1 MRAKTNENYC
11 HWGSI
16 TPDFSCLTV
25 IKLIICICWTSF
37 QCVRIKWFVFCREN
51 GRFFATTAP
60 DFTEISRVEALQL
73 TRKLRALNSM
83 CELNAIQCYKAV
95 QFSIAIHLFRTWLT
109 IETNRWNDRFN
120 RIRFFWSPSQNILSC
135 TFIPVGWNAT
145 FSIDNFFPPNKWIF
159 LKLKLIST
167 CRLIWQHSISAS

>member
-120 RIRFFWSPSQNILSC
+120 RILFFEAQARIFFRVPLFLLVGMQRFLSTIFSPRINEY
-135 TFIPVGWNAT
+135 F
-145 FSIDNFFPPNKWIF
+145 
-159 LKLKLIST
+159 
-167 CRLIWQHSISAS
+167 